1 MAMVYENGTATDRYN
16 LVDKIRIFL
25 LANGWTI
32 NGWSGVTGGGLHVQ
46 KGAGNYYDIY
56 FSSQSTS
63 QDERLWLQLGLSTSY
78 LAPVGSAQPGETHAS
93 STNRCSVNFGLSLYQ
108 EYYFFLD
115 ASTDTFYCVVEE
127 ELGVYRHFGFGK
139 YNTIGQSAVT
149 GGGCFVWGSYTDY
162 LSTVAAGSR
171 NSFPAN
177 SWAGTV
183 NAPTYTGCASFER
196 GSGREVL
203 FNGNYGSMGDRFI
216 GDNMVEDGAFGLS
229 WSSDGTQDVPWWL
242 SVNKFNNRMSVL
254 PLGIWVTRPSSLYT
268 LAGQYPS
275 VRLVNLKNVAPE
287 QIIDG
292 DWMCFPVFRKG
303 TVGDYATGNVGLAYK
318 KV

>member
-25 LANGWTI
+25 LANGWSI
-32 NGWSGVTGGGLHVQ
+32 NGWSGVTGGGLHIQ
-46 KGAGNYYDIY
+46 KGAGNYYNIY
-56 FSSQSTS
+56 FSSQSTNE
-63 QDERLWLQLGLSTSY
+63 DERLWLQLGLSTGY
-78 LAPVGSAQPGETHAS
+78 LAPVGSSQPGETFLT
-93 STNRCSVNFGLSLYQ
+93 STDRCSVNFGLSLYQ

-115 ASTDTFYCVVEE
+115 TTADTFYCVVEE
-127 ELGVYRHFGFGK
+127 TLGIYRHFGFGS

-149 GGGCFVWGSYTDY
+149 GGGCFVWGSYTSY
-162 LSTVAAGSR
+162 LTASAASSR
-171 NSFPAN
+171 NSWPAYA
-177 SWAGTV
+177 W
-183 NAPTYTGCASFER
+183 NATTNPPKFTGCASFER

-203 FNGNYGSMGDRFI
+203 FNGNYGSMGDRYVS
-216 GDNMVEDGAFGLS
+216 DNPVKES
-229 WSSDGTQDVPWWL
+229 GTGNAWGTAGMQILPWWM
-242 SVNKFNNRMSVL
+242 SVNQYNNRMAVL
-254 PLGIWVTRPSSLYT
+254 PMNIWVTRPSSLYS

-303 TVGDYATGNVGLAYK
+303 TTGDYATGNVGLAYK